1 MAAELV
7 RRGGAPQEL
16 VMLDRSPQMLARA
29 PAALGRRALG
39 DARALPFPDGRF
51 DLVTLAFLVHLL
63 PREQAVAALA
73 EAGRVLAPGGR
84 VVVVV
89 HSSPRGGAGR
99 AYRRAWSLA
108 GPLAAG
114 GGPIEDAAPLLE
126 QAGLRPL
133 REIRAPGVYWSQSLS
148 AVPATG

>member
-7 RRGGAPQEL
+7 RRCGRPREL
-16 VMLDRSPQMLARA
+16 VLLDRSPQMLARA
-29 PAALGRRALG
+29 PAGLGRRELG

-51 DLVTLAFLVHLL
+51 DLVTMAFIVHLL
-63 PREQAVAALA
+63 PRDEAVAALA

-84 VVVVV
+84 VVLVS
-89 HSSPRGGAGR
+89 HSSPRGGPGR

-114 GGPIEDAAPLLE
+114 GGPIEDAIPLLE
-126 QAGLRPL
+126 AAGLRAL
-133 REIRAPGVYWSQSLS
+133 REIRAPGIYWSQSLS
-148 AVPATG
+148 AAP